1 MSIYGTGGGEK
12 MNGINRGKITEASE
26 RLCETFEK
34 LHLNMDERAIVAYS
48 AYAAAKRFDAFEEL
62 EKEAGKKPLRTSK
75 VQIFIAV
82 CSTLAILISTIAL
95 LLK

>member
-1 MSIYGTGGGEK
+1 
-12 MNGINRGKITEASE
+12 MNGINREKIMEAGE
-26 RLCETFEK
+26 RICEIFEE
-34 LHLNMDERAIVAYS
+34 LYLTMDERAIVAYS
-48 AYAAAKRFDAFEEL
+48 AYLTAKRFDTFEEL
-62 EKEAGKKPLRTSK
+62 EKEAEKKPLRTSK